1 MNRERQR
8 IKTPIRRHVRQI
20 VLLLLGVSVAMA
32 ALAYLQSHTLSAVRA
47 YVHGE
52 SLWAKAQKDAVLYL
66 YAYLKTPTDEAY
78 RAFEQA
84 LQVNLSYRRARLA
97 MEQSPPDR
105 ELARQGFLAAGSHP
119 DDVGNMMRLYL
130 WFGRAPY
137 MKQAIAIWA
146 EGDGRI
152 EELRVLA
159 TLVRTTAPTL
169 PAELRQHYL
178 GRLDRLHHELNNL
191 ELAFSAELGEGARWV
206 SRTVVYTNFALL
218 ALLLLLAGLNIRRVM
233 ADILFAE
240 SALRDS
246 ETRFRTLHDSN
257 LIGIIGWGVNGEL
270 TAANDTFLTLLGY
283 SRADLEQGRLNWM
296 QMTPA
301 EQLHQDEHALRQV
314 AERGY
319 CDPFQKEFLHRDGH
333 PVAVYVGGALMDGET
348 GEGIAF
354 VLDRSKEQQLENQMR
369 LSATVLDA
377 SLDGIVICDQQRQIL
392 TVNDAYCAMTGH
404 ARTDLAGS
412 ILALY
417 VAEDRDTAQ
426 QIEAALLQDDRWQ
439 GDSLIPRQEGKPL
452 PVRISISAVKNA
464 AGQISHYVAVFT
476 DISVRQAMERTLARR
491 AHHDPLTGLAN
502 RSLLSDRLEKALE
515 RAQRSRK
522 SVALLFV
529 DLDKFK
535 PVNDSLGHDVGD
547 QVLRRVAQRLQSAVR
562 ESDTLARLGGDEFMV
577 VVEALDGTESV
588 TRIADSMVD
597 LLSQPITVDSHKVQ
611 LGCSIGISF
620 YPQHGTNMI
629 DLMRAADSAM
639 YRAKQSTG
647 QRWCIFADD
656 DAALSN

>member
-78 RAFEQA
+78 RAFERA
-84 LQVNLSYRRARLA
+84 LQVNLSYRQARLA

-119 DDVGNMMRLYL
+119 DDVDNMMRLYL

-152 EELRVLA
+152 EELRMLA
-159 TLVRTTAPTL
+159 TLVRTTTPTL
-169 PAELRQHYL
+169 PPELRQHYL

-218 ALLLLLAGLNIRRVM
+218 ALLLLAGLNIRRVM

-283 SRADLEQGRLNWM
+283 SRDDLEQGRLNWM

-333 PVAVYVGGALMDGET
+333 PVAVYVGGALVDGDN

-392 TVNDAYCAMTGH
+392 TVNDAYCAMIGC

-426 QIEAALLQDDRWQ
+426 QIETALLQDYRWQ
-439 GDSLIPRQEGKPL
+439 GDSLIPRQTGKPL
-452 PVRISISAVKNA
+452 PVRISISAVTDGNA
-464 AGQISHYVAVFT
+464 QVSHYVAIFT
-476 DISVRQAMERTLARR
+476 DISVRQAMEYTLTRR

-502 RSLLSDRLEKALE
+502 RSLLADRIEKALE
-515 RAQRSRK
+515 RAQRSEQL
-522 SVALLFV
+522 VAILFV

-535 PVNDSLGHDVGD
+535 PVNDSLGHGMGD

-562 ESDTLARLGGDEFMV
+562 ESDTLARLGGDEFVV
-577 VVEALDGTESV
+577 VVEALDRPESV
-588 TRIADSMVD
+588 VRIADNIVD
-597 LLSQPITVDSHKVQ
+597 LLAQPFTIDGHQVQ

-620 YPQHGTNMI
+620 FPRHGDSMI
-629 DLMRAADSAM
+629 DLMRAADTAM
-639 YRAKQSTG
+639 YQAKQSTG
-647 QRWCIFADD
+647 QRWCIFSEDD
-656 DAALSN
+656 ESLSN